1 MKRYLL
7 SAMLLLGAAAPA
19 LANEGGAKA
28 NLSPELSQKVQATRG
43 KYKDQM
49 KPLWQ
54 DMKSANDALRAEMAK
69 PQPSDATLSDLES
82 RIAGDRTRMQQIHQQ
97 MQSELRSQLSP
108 KEIAQLMIARH
119 DHFGRRFHHGHG
131 GGSDGGGESQQ

>member
-19 LANEGGAKA
+19 LANESVSK
-28 NLSPELSQKVQATRG
+28 LSPELQQKVQATHA

-54 DMKSANDALRAEMAK
+54 DARAARQALKDELGK
-69 PQPSDATLSDLES
+69 PQPSDATLSQLED
-82 RIAGDRTRMQQIHQQ
+82 RLQGDRQRMMTLHQQ
-97 MQSELRSQLSP
+97 AQSELRSQLSP
-108 KEIAQLMIARH
+108 KELAQLMLARG
-119 DHFGRRFHHGHG
+119 DHFRGHHMHRG
-131 GGSDGGGESQQ
+131 DGGGGEQQ